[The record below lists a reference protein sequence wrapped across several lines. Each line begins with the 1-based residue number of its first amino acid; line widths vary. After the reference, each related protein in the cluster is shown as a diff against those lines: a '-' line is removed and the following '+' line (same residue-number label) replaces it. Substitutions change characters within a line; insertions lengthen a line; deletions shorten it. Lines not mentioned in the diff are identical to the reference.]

1 MRRSTSRLAAVS
13 AAIVLATG
21 LAAGCSSDSDTAG
34 PGAQSQSAAAVTP
47 QPGEVALMDPSVFAA
62 TINAAD
68 AVVLDVRTPAEFA
81 EGHIEGA
88 VNIDVEDPAA
98 FTAAVADLDRTAT
111 YAVYCR
117 SGNRSATATAYLVG
131 EGFASVA
138 ELDGGIVAWTD
149 AGLPVTS

>member
-1 MRRSTSRLAAVS
+1 MRRSTSRIAAAS

-21 LAAGCSSDSDTAG
+21 LAAGCSSDADTAS
-34 PGAQSQSAAAVTP
+34 PGAQSQSAAAATP
-47 QPGEVALMDPSVFAA
+47 VPGEVALVDPSVFAA
-62 TINAAD
+62 TINATD
-68 AVVLDVRTPAEFA
+68 AVVIDVRTPAEFA

-98 FTAAVADLDRTAT
+98 FTAAVANLDPAAT

-117 SGNRSATATAYLVG
+117 SGNRSATATAYLVD